1 MNRLYLVAFLIAG
14 VVAVPAAADGYGN
27 HRKGGERLVEAI
39 KQMDANDD
47 GSISFEEFRM
57 PEGRDSPDM
66 RIDANKDGQISREEV
81 SKVLSHRT
89 EVALARFDNM
99 DADGDSVI
107 TLSELRRFTFD
118 RIDGDGDGQITE
130 SEFREAHDERRRMM
144 REQGGQRGYK
154 KGDRKGMQ
162 KRHTESD

>member
-1 MNRLYLVAFLIAG
+1 MNRLYLVACLIAG
-14 VVAVPAAADGYGN
+14 VVAMPAAANGYGT
-27 HRKGGERLVEAI
+27 HRKHGERLVEAV

-57 PEGRDSPDM
+57 PEGRETPDM

-81 SKVLSHRT
+81 NKVLSQRA

-99 DADGDSVI
+99 DADGDSVV
-107 TLSELRRFTFD
+107 TQSELRRFTFD
-118 RIDGDGDGQITE
+118 SIDGDGDGQISK

-144 REQGGQRGYK
+144 RESGGQRGYRK
-154 KGDRKGMQ
+154 RDRK
-162 KRHTESD
+162 

>member
-14 VVAVPAAADGYGN
+14 VVAVPAVADAYGN
-27 HRKGGERLVEAI
+27 DRKGGERLVKAI

-57 PEGRDSPDM
+57 PKGRDAPDM
-66 RIDANKDGQISREEV
+66 RIYANEDGQISREEV
-81 SKVLSHRT
+81 SKVLSQRA
-89 EVALARFDNM
+89 EVALAHFDNM
-99 DADGDSVI
+99 DADGDGVI
-107 TLSELRRFTFD
+107 TLSERRRFTFD
-118 RIDGDGDGQITE
+118 RIDGDGDGQITQ

-144 REQGGQRGYK
+144 REHGGQRDYGA
-154 KGDRKGMQ
+154 GDRKGMH